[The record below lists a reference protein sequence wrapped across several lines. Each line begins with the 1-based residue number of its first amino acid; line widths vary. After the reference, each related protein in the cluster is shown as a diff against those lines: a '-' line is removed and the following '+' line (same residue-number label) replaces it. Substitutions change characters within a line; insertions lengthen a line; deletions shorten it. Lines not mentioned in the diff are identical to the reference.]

1 MQMKTIVLGI
11 GNPFLADDSVGIKV
25 AEAFEG
31 IVDTKI
37 LTNTDFNIIDSVLG
51 YDRAI
56 IVDGIRTDSA
66 PGTIIEL
73 GMDLIFNSYKF
84 SGTHNLSLGTS
95 LKIGYDL
102 FGDEMPKDIR
112 IIGIEVEDTES
123 FGKGCTSKVV
133 AAIAPAVEL
142 VKKYIAG

>member
-1 MQMKTIVLGI
+1 MKTVVLGI

-25 AEAFEG
+25 AEAIEG
-31 IVDTKI
+31 VVDTKI
-37 LTNTDFNIIDSVLG
+37 LTTTDFNIIDSVLG

-73 GMDLIFNSYKF
+73 GMDRIFNSYKF

-142 VKKYIAG
+142 VKKHIAG